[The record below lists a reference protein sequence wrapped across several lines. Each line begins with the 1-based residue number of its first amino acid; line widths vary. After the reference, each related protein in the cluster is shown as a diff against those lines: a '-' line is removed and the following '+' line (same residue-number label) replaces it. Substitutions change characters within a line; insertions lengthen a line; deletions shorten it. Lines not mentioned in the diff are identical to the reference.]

1 MVDDIILTPEEQA
14 EQTKQ
19 WLKKNLPSIFMGLVL
34 GIGLVYAYTN
44 YTGSKTGTSLAAST
58 AYQTIISSNAP
69 EKEASERIE
78 QFKSDF
84 DSTPYAAKVALLHA
98 KNLVAQD
105 NISEALAE
113 LQWVAKNSKEELV
126 EQISI
131 LRQAEIHVSQKNF
144 SEANEILN
152 QAAPQG
158 FESNYLE
165 LKGDIAAAQKNYASA
180 LTKYTEALNNY
191 TVDRGYATFLQLKI
205 NKMNSLSKSKG

>member
-1 MVDDIILTPEEQA
+1 MVDDIVLTPEEQA

-19 WLKKNLPSIFMGLVL
+19 WLKKNLPSIFMGLAL
-34 GIGLVYAYTN
+34 GVGLVYGYTN
-44 YTGSKTGTSLAAST
+44 YTDSKVGTSLAAST
-58 AYQTIISSNAP
+58 AYQTILSSNAP

-78 QFKSDF
+78 QFKSDY

-105 NISEALAE
+105 KISEALAE

-131 LRQAEIHVSQKNF
+131 LRQAEIHISQKNF
-144 SEANEILN
+144 SDANKILN
-152 QAAPQG
+152 KTAPQG

-165 LKGDIAAAQKNYASA
+165 LKGDIAAAQKDYALA
-180 LTKYTEALNNY
+180 LTKYTEALNNHS
-191 TVDRGYATFLQLKI
+191 VDRGYATFLQLKI

>member
-98 KNLVAQD
+98 KNLVAQN